1 MIGKKLKVVNTK
13 FDMWCKMKD
22 RGFNWWLA
30 HEMGLELDAIAE
42 LEKADIGEVIWSVVE
57 VGEPYGVMFVAAG

>member
-1 MIGKKLKVVNTK
+1 
-13 FDMWCKMKD
+13 MKD

-30 HEMGLELDAIAE
+30 HEFGLELEAIAE
-42 LEKADIGEVIWSVVE
+42 LDKADIGDVIWSVVE